1 MQSVWSGDTAM
12 RRKEGRELGGN
23 SASGL
28 PTKKKLQGRNDRREK
43 NKSTLTPSLGANLPH
58 SSIYKHQLLRKK
70 ICLPVKYQ
78 HKAPLL

>member
-28 PTKKKLQGRNDRREK
+28 PTEK
-43 NKSTLTPSLGANLPH
+43 
-58 SSIYKHQLLRKK
+58 RKASGLK
-70 ICLPVKYQ
+70 
-78 HKAPLL
+78 